1 MESVEDLIT
10 RGVRVVLLTGER
22 EEGGIGVDL
31 CSVGGE
37 DRSQDS
43 QRRVEWMG
51 EDRRWTEGVKE
62 VGVGQRL
69 LVQREMITRDLLEKR
84 VEDVTVR
91 EV

>member
-31 CSVGGE
+31 WSGGGE

-43 QRRVEWMG
+43 QIRGEWMG
-51 EDRRWTEGVKE
+51 EDRRGTEGVKE
-62 VGVGQRL
+62 VGGTKNRKSKNQI
-69 LVQREMITRDLLEKR
+69 E
-84 VEDVTVR
+84 
-91 EV
+91 